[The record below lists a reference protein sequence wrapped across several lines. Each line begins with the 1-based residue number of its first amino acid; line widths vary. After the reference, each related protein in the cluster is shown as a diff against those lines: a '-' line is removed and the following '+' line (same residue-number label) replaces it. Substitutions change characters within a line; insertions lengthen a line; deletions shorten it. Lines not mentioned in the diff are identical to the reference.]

1 MSQSNI
7 AALRDDLL
15 STDWSFIEQCSNIN
29 EAYDSFINKFNT
41 LLDINI
47 PIVHK
52 TFKTYS
58 NDHKPWITS
67 GIINSVRRKNSL
79 YRV

>member
-7 AALRDDLL
+7 AALRVDLQA
-15 STDWSFIEQCSNIN
+15 TDWSFIAYCSNVN
-29 EAYDSFINKFNT
+29 EAYDSSVSKFNT

-52 TFKTYS
+52 SFKTS
-58 NDHKPWITS
+58 
-67 GIINSVRRKNSL
+67 
-79 YRV
+79 